1 MDRRS
6 VLSLLGTTAFALSTG
21 AVPDA
26 IAQQPKPEGAVRI
39 AVVTHGPASSK
50 FWAIIRNGVEAA
62 SRTLDV
68 LVDYRAPDVYSLAR
82 MSEMIDE
89 AVAGR
94 PDGLVVS
101 IPEPGLAPAIRR
113 AVKAGIPVVSINSGS
128 AIYRRLGVL
137 AHIAGCDEC
146 RQEAVALRALK
157 QRMHSLGE
165 AMVDAALTGR
175 LMAMAMPSDGRP
187 WTARA
192 PWRPR
197 GAFPAARMLTVGIL
211 ASTVAGLG
219 AAAFFVGGEQQTPGP
234 KVTPAV
240 DTFLVQHAIV
250 TGDLPVAP
258 LTAGTAGSPGRSS
271 SGAKRARETAATC
284 SIAEV
289 RQSPTGGL
297 SIKLHDKQ
305 TAWSHWAS
313 TWVSV
318 QGQGRAWR
326 KIGDRV
332 GTVERI
338 SRCLPPM
345 LWPGPCEPAGSRHAS
360 VCSTG
365 PIAASFG

>member
-1 MDRRS
+1 MSHLGQRISALIDGELSDSERDR
-6 VLSLLGTTAFALSTG
+6 
-21 AVPDA
+21 
-26 IAQQPKPEGAVRI
+26 
-39 AVVTHGPASSK
+39 
-50 FWAIIRNGVEAA
+50 
-62 SRTLDV
+62 
-68 LVDYRAPDVYSLAR
+68 
-82 MSEMIDE
+82 
-89 AVAGR
+89 
-94 PDGLVVS
+94 
-101 IPEPGLAPAIRR
+101 
-113 AVKAGIPVVSINSGS
+113 
-128 AIYRRLGVL
+128 VL

-258 LTAGTAGSPGRSS
+258 LTAGTAGSPGSTAPATGSSRVAAGVSASGIAAAAAAGTQARSASRRFARGQARINQASINEASIEQARGSQASGGQAS
-271 SGAKRARETAATC
+271 SGQASGGQVNSGRVNNGQADSDAPGMMRRGLLQLVPVVRIPVVRTPVATA
-284 SIAEV
+284 S
-289 RQSPTGGL
+289 
-297 SIKLHDKQ
+297 
-305 TAWSHWAS
+305 AS
-313 TWVSV
+313 
-318 QGQGRAWR
+318 
-326 KIGDRV
+326 
-332 GTVERI
+332 
-338 SRCLPPM
+338 
-345 LWPGPCEPAGSRHAS
+345 PGP
-360 VCSTG
+360 
-365 PIAASFG
+365 

>member
-1 MDRRS
+1 MSHLGQRISALIDGELSDSERDR
-6 VLSLLGTTAFALSTG
+6 
-21 AVPDA
+21 
-26 IAQQPKPEGAVRI
+26 
-39 AVVTHGPASSK
+39 
-50 FWAIIRNGVEAA
+50 
-62 SRTLDV
+62 
-68 LVDYRAPDVYSLAR
+68 
-82 MSEMIDE
+82 
-89 AVAGR
+89 
-94 PDGLVVS
+94 
-101 IPEPGLAPAIRR
+101 
-113 AVKAGIPVVSINSGS
+113 
-128 AIYRRLGVL
+128 VL

-258 LTAGTAGSPGRSS
+258 LTAGTAGSPGSTAPAP
-271 SGAKRARETAATC
+271 GAAASRPGCRLAASPPRPPRAPRP
-284 SIAEV
+284 V
-289 RQSPTGGL
+289 RP
-297 SIKLHDKQ
+297 
-305 TAWSHWAS
+305 A
-313 TWVSV
+313 
-318 QGQGRAWR
+318 
-326 KIGDRV
+326 
-332 GTVERI
+332 
-338 SRCLPPM
+338 
-345 LWPGPCEPAGSRHAS
+345 AGSPVARPELTRPVLTRPALS
-360 VCSTG
+360 RPGVVR
-365 PIAASFG
+365 PVVVRPVVVR